1 MTGKP
6 DGIPSHVEK
15 SRRTPAD
22 PTAAAFDPENRWY
35 TATIAALLAL
45 LAFLV
50 GQMLMAGFVAAA
62 VAFAVAVF
70 AVVVGG
76 LDELW
81 CRCKA
86 THTCHS
92 CQNFRDRVVEADL
105 VDDYDESPPWNGDET
120 DDGEDGPEVED
131 AERIKETLETAR
143 EVESEVAS

>member
-1 MTGKP
+1 MTGLP

-22 PTAAAFDPENRWY
+22 PVAAAFDSENRWF

-50 GQMLMAGFVAAA
+50 GQMLIAGFVTAA

-76 LDELW
+76 LDDLW

-86 THTCHS
+86 THRCHS
-92 CQNFRDRVVEADL
+92 CQKFRDRVVEADL
-105 VDDYDESPPWNGDET
+105 VAPDET
-120 DDGEDGPEVED
+120 DGDTGGGLEAAD
-131 AERIKETLETAR
+131 AERIETMLETTE